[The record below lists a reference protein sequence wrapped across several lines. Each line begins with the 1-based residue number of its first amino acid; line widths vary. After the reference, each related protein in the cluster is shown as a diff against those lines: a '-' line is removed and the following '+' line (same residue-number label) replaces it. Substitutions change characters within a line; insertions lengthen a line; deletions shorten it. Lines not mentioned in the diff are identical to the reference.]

1 MPAKTFH
8 LTPPHKFSHKIF
20 TASIFFLDIAGVFF
34 LVWLYADIF
43 FFPTRYGDE
52 TPPFAKLQHL
62 NDLTDLSDLPEL
74 NNLQDLIDLQDFID
88 QQGLNSSKDFVQ
100 PIKIDK
106 DAAAAIAFHDAGIAA
121 SQAQN
126 LQIQRVQT
134 SDSSDDDFFSVTF
147 QTRSNDFLYQ
157 IKGNNGKIIS
167 FKRTSAD
174 PADSLSA
181 P

>member
-52 TPPFAKLQHL
+52 TPPFAKLQHI
-62 NDLTDLSDLPEL
+62 NDLSDF
-74 NNLQDLIDLQDFID
+74 IDLQD
-88 QQGLNSSKDFVQ
+88 LNSSKDFVQ

-106 DAAAAIAFHDAGIAA
+106 DTAAAIAFHDAGIAA
-121 SQAQN
+121 SQVHN

-134 SDSSDDDFFSVTF
+134 SNSADDDFFSVTF